1 MNVTP
6 KLECLDLRI
15 EELCLYYGRFRFG
28 PLRRGQGITVGN
40 ALRRVL
46 LSELSGVAIT
56 GVEFITT
63 DSIVHEFS
71 TLPGVKESVFEILL
85 HLKEA
90 VIAKTTPSAPSDLR
104 SRQLYHTTLIEP
116 QKCAFS
122 LQGPGRVNVQSIP
135 LPPGLQFVNPNQY
148 LATVYSESTVFP
160 LEITVELGQGGCRST
175 KEPPAPDTAKPDT
188 DKKDA
193 FVISDHLGA
202 FGTGHWIP
210 VESTFV
216 PVKKVNYIVEDME
229 VTRSEMEKRER
240 IIFEVWTNGSVSPQE
255 AIHEGAKRLM
265 DLFIPLL
272 EEPPEVDPLF
282 RFASSLPNQEIPNP
296 GTVTQ
301 KDPKEQSIVGGTV
314 PLTTVSPALVPLG
327 TLGHERSSVQGA
339 FGNTG
344 QLATGDILIEELG
357 LSVRS
362 YNCLKRAQIHTVS
375 DLLDY
380 SQQNLLE
387 IKNFGLKSAEE
398 VAQALQNRL
407 GIELPK

>member
-90 VIAKTTPSAPSDLR
+90 VIAKTTPSGSVPSVELR
-104 SRQLYHTTLIEP
+104 VKHEKLGTSIEP

-160 LEITVELGQGGCRST
+160 LEITVELGQGGSAT
-175 KEPPAPDTAKPDT
+175 SVPKGT

-193 FVISDHLGA
+193 I
-202 FGTGHWIP
+202 HWIP

-282 RFASSLPNQEIPNP
+282 RFASSLPNQEIPSP
-296 GTVTQ
+296 GAVTLPVHPALGQ
-301 KDPKEQSIVGGTV
+301 GQSINSYTGAAVA
-314 PLTTVSPALVPLG
+314 LPAPGSSGIEKRSSLVPLG
-327 TLGHERSSVQGA
+327 TK
-339 FGNTG
+339 
-344 QLATGDILIEELG
+344 DILIEELG

>member
-15 EELCLYYGRFRFG
+15 EELCSYYGRFRFG

-56 GVEFITT
+56 GVRFINT
-63 DSIVHEFS
+63 DLIVHEFS

-90 VIAKTTPSAPSDLR
+90 II
-104 SRQLYHTTLIEP
+104 SRTEPISEMEP
-116 QKCAFS
+116 QKCSF
-122 LQGPGRVNVQSIP
+122 LLEGPGRVNVEAIS
-135 LPPGLQFVNPNQY
+135 LPSGLQFVNPNQY
-148 LATVYSESTVFP
+148 LATVYSESVAFP
-160 LEITVELGQGGCRST
+160 LEITIEFGKGSSHFLK
-175 KEPPAPDTAKPDT
+175 KETID
-188 DKKDA
+188 
-193 FVISDHLGA
+193 F
-202 FGTGHWIP
+202 IP

-216 PVKKVNYIVEDME
+216 PVKKANYIVEDME
-229 VTRSEMEKRER
+229 VTRSELERRER
-240 IIFEVWTNGSVSPQE
+240 IIFEVWTNGSISPQE
-255 AIHEGAKRLM
+255 AISEGAKELM
-265 DLFIPLL
+265 ELFVPLL
-272 EEPPEVDPLF
+272 EEPPEVDHSF
-282 RFASSLPNQEIPNP
+282 RVASSFSHPETPTHGN
-296 GTVTQ
+296 
-301 KDPKEQSIVGGTV
+301 D
-314 PLTTVSPALVPLG
+314 LVPE
-327 TLGHERSSVQGA
+327 TLTPNE
-339 FGNTG
+339 
-344 QLATGDILIEELG
+344 ILIEDLG

-387 IKNFGLKSAEE
+387 IKNFGSKSAEE

>member
-1 MNVTP
+1 MNATP

-15 EELCLYYGRFRFG
+15 EELCSYYGRFRFG

-40 ALRRVL
+40 AVRRVL

-56 GVEFITT
+56 GVRFLNT

-71 TLPGVKESVFEILL
+71 TLPGIKESVFEILL

-90 VIAKTTPSAPSDLR
+90 VISKTNTI
-104 SRQLYHTTLIEP
+104 TEMEP
-116 QKCAFS
+116 QTCSFV
-122 LQGPGRVNVQSIP
+122 LQGPGRVNVEAIS

-148 LATVYSESTVFP
+148 LATVYSESVSFP
-160 LEITVELGQGGCRST
+160 LEITIEFGKGSSNLLK
-175 KEPPAPDTAKPDT
+175 KETID
-188 DKKDA
+188 
-193 FVISDHLGA
+193 S
-202 FGTGHWIP
+202 IP

-216 PVKKVNYIVEDME
+216 PVKKANYVVEDME
-229 VTRSEMEKRER
+229 VTRSEMERRER
-240 IIFEVWTNGSVSPQE
+240 IIFEVWTNGSISPQE
-255 AIHEGAKRLM
+255 AIYAGAKELM
-265 DLFIPLL
+265 ELFVPLL
-272 EEPPEVDPLF
+272 EEPPEVDHSF
-282 RFASSLPNQEIPNP
+282 RVASSFSHAETPAHGNDLAPETFTPNE
-296 GTVTQ
+296 
-301 KDPKEQSIVGGTV
+301 
-314 PLTTVSPALVPLG
+314 
-327 TLGHERSSVQGA
+327 
-339 FGNTG
+339 
-344 QLATGDILIEELG
+344 ILIEDLG

-387 IKNFGLKSAEE
+387 IKNFGSKSAEE

>member
-1 MNVTP
+1 MTRFAGSSDSILVHCTPPKFCFSVGFLSSQVGGKKGPFGTFGSLKIENSPFMNVTP

-56 GVEFITT
+56 GVEFLTP

-90 VIAKTTPSAPSDLR
+90 VISTTTP
-104 SRQLYHTTLIEP
+104 TTRVGELEP
-116 QKCAFS
+116 QKCSFS

-160 LEITVELGQGGCRST
+160 VEITIESGQGGS
-175 KEPPAPDTAKPDT
+175 PSDLAPKQDS
-188 DKKDA
+188 
-193 FVISDHLGA
+193 I
-202 FGTGHWIP
+202 HWIP

-216 PVKKVNYIVEDME
+216 PVKKVNYIVEDIE
-229 VTRSEMEKRER
+229 VTRSEMEKQER

-265 DLFIPLL
+265 ELFIPLL
-272 EEPPEVDPLF
+272 EEPPEVD
-282 RFASSLPNQEIPNP
+282 RFASSLPNPETSSP
-296 GTVTQ
+296 G
-301 KDPKEQSIVGGTV
+301 KDLS
-314 PLTTVSPALVPLG
+314 LD
-327 TLGHERSSVQGA
+327 TLPP
-339 FGNTG
+339 
-344 QLATGDILIEELG
+344 GDILIEDLG

>member
-15 EELCLYYGRFRFG
+15 EELCSYYGRFRFG

-56 GVEFITT
+56 GVRFINT

-71 TLPGVKESVFEILL
+71 TVPGIKESVFEILL

-90 VIAKTTPSAPSDLR
+90 VISKPTSMTEM
-104 SRQLYHTTLIEP
+104 EP
-116 QKCAFS
+116 QKCSFV
-122 LQGPGRVNVQSIP
+122 LQGPGRVNVQAIP
-135 LPPGLQFVNPNQY
+135 LPAGLEFVNPNQY
-148 LATVYSESTVFP
+148 LATVYSESAAFP
-160 LEITVELGQGGCRST
+160 LELTIEFGKGGSSLLK
-175 KEPPAPDTAKPDT
+175 KEVME
-188 DKKDA
+188 
-193 FVISDHLGA
+193 F
-202 FGTGHWIP
+202 IP

-216 PVKKVNYIVEDME
+216 PVKKANYIVEDME
-229 VTRSEMEKRER
+229 VTRSEMERRER
-240 IIFEVWTNGSVSPQE
+240 IIFEIWTNGSVSPQE
-255 AIHEGAKRLM
+255 AISEGAQQLM
-265 DLFIPLL
+265 ELFIPLL
-272 EEPPEVDPLF
+272 EEPPEVDPSF
-282 RFASSLPNQEIPNP
+282 RFASSLSDSETPPYRTDLSPE
-296 GTVTQ
+296 TVT
-301 KDPKEQSIVGGTV
+301 PNE
-314 PLTTVSPALVPLG
+314 
-327 TLGHERSSVQGA
+327 
-339 FGNTG
+339 
-344 QLATGDILIEELG
+344 ILIEDLG

-387 IKNFGLKSAEE
+387 IKNFGSKSAEE

>member
-15 EELCLYYGRFRFG
+15 EELCSYYGRFRFG

-56 GVEFITT
+56 QVRFVNT
-63 DSIVHEFS
+63 DSIIHEFS

-90 VIAKTTPSAPSDLR
+90 VISQTTPMSEM
-104 SRQLYHTTLIEP
+104 EP
-116 QKCAFS
+116 QKCSFL
-122 LQGPGRVNVQSIP
+122 LQGPGRVNVQAIP
-135 LPPGLQFVNPNQY
+135 LPDGLQFVNPNQY
-148 LATVYSESTVFP
+148 LATVYSESVTFP
-160 LEITVELGQGGCRST
+160 LEITIEFGQGSSPT
-175 KEPPAPDTAKPDT
+175 LKSESID
-188 DKKDA
+188 
-193 FVISDHLGA
+193 S
-202 FGTGHWIP
+202 IP

-216 PVKKVNYIVEDME
+216 PVKKANYIVEDME
-229 VTRSEMEKRER
+229 VTRSEIEKRER
-240 IIFEVWTNGSVSPQE
+240 IIFEVWTNGSTSPQE
-255 AIHEGAKRLM
+255 AIHEGAQKLM
-265 DLFIPLL
+265 ELFVPLL
-272 EEPPEVDPLF
+272 EEPPEVDPSF
-282 RFASSLPNQEIPNP
+282 RFGSSLPHPEVGTP
-296 GTVTQ
+296 GTDV
-301 KDPKEQSIVGGTV
+301 
-314 PLTTVSPALVPLG
+314 ALEAVAPS
-327 TLGHERSSVQGA
+327 E
-339 FGNTG
+339 
-344 QLATGDILIEELG
+344 ILIEDLG

-387 IKNFGLKSAEE
+387 IRNFGSKSAEE

>member
-6 KLECLDLRI
+6 KLECLDLHI

-56 GVEFITT
+56 AVEFVNT

-90 VIAKTTPSAPSDLR
+90 VISKTNPMTEM
-104 SRQLYHTTLIEP
+104 EP
-116 QKCAFS
+116 QKCSFL
-122 LQGPGRVNVQSIP
+122 LQGPGRINVQAIP
-135 LPPGLQFVNPNQY
+135 LPAGLQFVNPNQY
-148 LATVYSESTVFP
+148 LATVYSESTSFP
-160 LEITVELGQGGCRST
+160 LELTIEFGQGSSPILKNET
-175 KEPPAPDTAKPDT
+175 LH
-188 DKKDA
+188 
-193 FVISDHLGA
+193 S
-202 FGTGHWIP
+202 IP

-255 AIHEGAKRLM
+255 AIHEAANRLM
-265 DLFIPLL
+265 ELFIPLL
-272 EEPPEVDPLF
+272 EEPPEVDPLS
-282 RFASSLPNQEIPNP
+282 RFGSSLPHSETSSL
-296 GTVTQ
+296 G
-301 KDPKEQSIVGGTV
+301 KDTSVD
-314 PLTTVSPALVPLG
+314 
-327 TLGHERSSVQGA
+327 TLA
-339 FGNTG
+339 PDD
-344 QLATGDILIEELG
+344 LLIEDLG

-362 YNCLKRAQIHTVS
+362 YNCLKRTQIHTVS